1 MGDGSPLFHSALD
14 LLAHACEHYVS
25 GQEKDR
31 RFVILHLT
39 NAIELLLKDRLLD
52 LQVSIY
58 ESPKQTK
65 SITKVLSDLEKR
77 SVTVPLKHIIEL
89 LIDERNNL
97 QHRFG
102 SPNSIMVK
110 YYFDNSLRFFEEF
123 MNAAFGL
130 ELREYLSNMLDETTF
145 AYIYPASE
153 ASRDILLQARAVA
166 KVHPSSSI
174 LTAWME
180 LEKKV
185 SELRELL
192 EKQGKKEE
200 AWFRYPA
207 SPFLRNLL
215 GEYLPRTSERER
227 MRREIVRLSSMRNKI
242 THANIDA
249 TIEDAEDY
257 IEKVEQILPQIEE
270 LKSQLVEQI
279 KLGGKAPTKRTR
291 KTTTKKKTAT

>member
-25 GQEKDR
+25 GEEKDR
-31 RFVILHLT
+31 RFVILHLA

-52 LQVSIY
+52 LQISIY
-58 ESPKQTK
+58 ENPKQTK
-65 SITKVLSDLEKR
+65 SITKVLSDLEKHN
-77 SVTVPLKHIIEL
+77 VTVPLKHIIEL

-102 SPNSIMVK
+102 SPNFIMIK

-130 ELREYLSNMLDETTF
+130 ELREYLSSLLDETTLE
-145 AYIYPASE
+145 YIYPVSE
-153 ASRDILLQARAVA
+153 ASRDILLQARSVA
-166 KVHPSSSI
+166 RVHPSSSI

-185 SELRELL
+185 SELREIL
-192 EKQGKKEE
+192 EKQSKKDET
-200 AWFRYPA
+200 WFRYPA
-207 SPFLRNLL
+207 SPFLRKLL
-215 GEYLPRTSERER
+215 SEFMIRTNEREKL
-227 MRREIVRLSSMRNKI
+227 RRDIVRLSIMRNKI
-242 THANIDA
+242 VHADMDA
-249 TIEDAEDY
+249 NYEDAQSY
-257 IEKVEQILPQIEE
+257 IQKVEQILPQIEE

-279 KLGGKAPTKRTR
+279 KLESKPSTKRTTR
-291 KTTTKKKTAT
+291 KTTNK

>member
-14 LLAHACEHYVS
+14 LLAHACEHYLIDK
-25 GQEKDR
+25 ERDR

-52 LQVSIY
+52 LQISIY
-58 ESPKQTK
+58 ENPKQTK
-65 SITKVLSDLEKR
+65 SITKVLSDLEKHD
-77 SVTVPLKHIIEL
+77 VMVPMKHIIEL

-123 MNAAFGL
+123 MDAAFGL
-130 ELREYLSNMLDETTF
+130 ELREYLSNLLDETILG
-145 AYIYPASE
+145 YIYPISE
-153 ASRDILLQARAVA
+153 SSKDILLQARLVV

-180 LEKKV
+180 LERKV
-185 SELRELL
+185 RELREILG
-192 EKQGKKEE
+192 KQSKKDES
-200 AWFRYPA
+200 WFRYPA
-207 SPFLRNLL
+207 SPFLRHLL
-215 GEYLPRTSERER
+215 REYMPLTSEREKL
-227 MRREIVRLSSMRNKI
+227 RRDIVHLSIARNRI
-242 THANIDA
+242 VHADMDA
-249 TIEDAEDY
+249 SAKDAEDY
-257 IEKVEQILPQIEE
+257 IQKVEQILPQIEE

-279 KLGGKAPTKRTR
+279 KLEGKASPKRTR
-291 KTTTKKKTAT
+291 KTSSKKNS

>member
-14 LLAHACEHYVS
+14 LLAHACEHYMS
-25 GQEKDR
+25 GEEKDR
-31 RFVILHLT
+31 RFVILHLA

-52 LQVSIY
+52 LQISIY
-58 ESPKQTK
+58 ENPKQTK
-65 SITKVLSDLEKR
+65 TITRVLSDLEKQN
-77 SVTVPLKHIIEL
+77 VTVPLKHIIEL

-110 YYFDNSLRFFEEF
+110 YYFDNSLQFFEEF

-130 ELREYLSNMLDETTF
+130 ELREYLSNMLDETTL
-145 AYIYPASE
+145 AYIYPVSE
-153 ASRDILLQARAVA
+153 ASKDILLQARLVA

-185 SELRELL
+185 SELRGIL
-192 EKQGKKEE
+192 EKQSKKDEV
-200 AWFRYPA
+200 WFRFPA
-207 SPFLRNLL
+207 SSFLQHLL
-215 GEYLPRTSERER
+215 REYMTWTSERDKL
-227 MRREIVRLSSMRNKI
+227 RRDIVHLSVTRNKI
-242 THANIDA
+242 THADMDA
-249 TIEDAEDY
+249 NAKDAEDY
-257 IEKVEQILPQIEE
+257 IQKVEQILPRIEE

-279 KLGGKAPTKRTR
+279 KLESKSSTKRAR
-291 KTTTKKKTAT
+291 KTTK